1 MFKTLLTVLIF
12 ALSTSSFAESRY
24 VSNLRK
30 LSWAELKENYDVDFE
45 GDQIMFGGHFLSIL
59 DTCMADATTIRTLEE
74 IRIEEQDGDTFVF
87 VGYEYL
93 YRKINTTRTMVDGD
107 GTIEVPYTIATRRLI
122 SVVENDSDFNGRLL
136 FKKEF
141 VVPNCQ

>member
-1 MFKTLLTVLIF
+1 MLKILITVVTIS
-12 ALSTSSFAESRY
+12 LSINSFAESRY

-30 LSWAELKENYDVDFE
+30 LSWAELQENYDVDFE

-87 VGYEYL
+87 VGHEYL
-93 YRKINTTRTMVDGD
+93 YRNIHTTRTLVDGD

-122 SVVENDSDFNGRLL
+122 SIVESDSDFNGRFL